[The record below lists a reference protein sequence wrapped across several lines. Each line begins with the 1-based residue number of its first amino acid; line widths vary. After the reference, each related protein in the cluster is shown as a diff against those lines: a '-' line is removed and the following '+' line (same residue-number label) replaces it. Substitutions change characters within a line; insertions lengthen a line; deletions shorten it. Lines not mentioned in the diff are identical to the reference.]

1 MIIGLSG
8 YAKSGK
14 DTVADMIISMHKEQW
29 AVKKFSGKLKEIA
42 SLLTG
47 INIAKFEDQEFKE
60 SLMPIEWVEQWMD
73 NTTMHYKLMKV
84 RDFLQRLGT
93 EAIRDGLH
101 KNTWVNALM
110 ADYKINPSVTT
121 HWFNADWDEIGQTWF
136 VGDRADL
143 PKECRNRYYD
153 KQENY
158 FYLNDRAELP
168 NWIITD
174 CRFPNEF
181 RAIKDNGGIVIR
193 IERDGIVPINAHPSE
208 TALDSFEFDFEIENN
223 GSLEDLRR
231 SVTFMLNKFDE
242 GRNSI

>member
-29 AVKKFSGKLKEIA
+29 VVKKFSGKLKEIA

-60 SLMPIEWVEQWMD
+60 SLMPLDWVEQWMEG
-73 NTTMHYKLMKV
+73 TTKYYRLMKV

-110 ADYKINPSVTT
+110 ADYKKIAIN
-121 HWFNADWDEIGQTWF
+121 WDCDGNSTVES
-136 VGDRADL
+136 
-143 PKECRNRYYD
+143 Y
-153 KQENY
+153 
-158 FYLNDRAELP
+158 P

-181 RAIKDNGGIVIR
+181 KAIKDKGGIVVR
-193 IERDGIVPINAHPSE
+193 VKRDGIVPVNAHPSE
-208 TALDSFEFDFEIENN
+208 TALDGFEFDYILENN
-223 GSLEDLRR
+223 GSLEDLKT

-242 GRNSI
+242 SRNSI

>member
-29 AVKKFSGKLKEIA
+29 VVKKFSGKLKEIA

-110 ADYKINPSVTT
+110 ADYKNFHTDKFSVRQGITKP
-121 HWFNADWDEIGQTWF
+121 E
-136 VGDRADL
+136 
-143 PKECRNRYYD
+143 Y
-153 KQENY
+153 
-158 FYLNDRAELP
+158 P

-181 RAIKDNGGIVIR
+181 RAIKDKGGIIIR
-193 IERDGIVPINAHPSE
+193 IERDGILPINAHPSE
-208 TALDSFEFDFEIENN
+208 TALDAFEFDFEIENN

-242 GRNSI
+242 SRNSI